1 MNSTQDF
8 FILLQTNIT
17 FIMMKKQYVKAETEI
32 VPMKTESFMQQVT
45 ATVQPIVP
53 GSGDQDPEER
63 PARAHNDV
71 LEYFFEPTPPS
82 TEEE

>member
-32 VPMKTESFMQQVT
+32 VPMKTESFMAGSVT
-45 ATVQPIVP
+45 TNVP
-53 GSGDQDPEER
+53 HPEGDPENSDPD
-63 PARAHNDV
+63 PARAHDDDM
-71 LEYFFEPTPPS
+71 EYSFEPTTPLS